1 MKNNIYFISY
11 YFPPYNVIASQ
22 RAAKLCIEFSKIYKK
37 VTVFTLDLK
46 EIPEEKIDNIFFKE
60 LYKVKNIRIIRIPLN
75 SFGYENPKN
84 ISFIKK
90 IYSSL
95 ITRLICSN
103 GFFWYSNL
111 NKEIK
116 KHLTKDSLIFTSGSP
131 FITFF
136 LAYRLKIKLGCN
148 YILDYR
154 DLWTE
159 NPRTNYFYFS
169 RLFIKYFF
177 ENKIINEATAILTV
191 SNGCYKSIM
200 KNLNSNNHQNLC
212 VLENLPN
219 DYQKSFFY
227 KHFTKSNFNSKYFNI
242 NFVGTVYKNCT
253 FRPIIFALKKLPF
266 DNLKKIR
273 VNYYG
278 QSSGLVVK
286 EFNKYGLGFLLVDHG
301 YVSKVKSIKSLIK
314 SNVVV
319 SLVDDSKK
327 MNSNPA
333 LSGLMTT
340 KIFDYFLSN
349 KPILNI
355 SPKGSDIENFSK
367 KINYNLFYSFNANET
382 NKIKSF
388 LLKQMSGSQNFPSNI
403 VDIPSFNNRF
413 KQIKI
418 FPNK

>member
-22 RAAKLCIEFSKIYKK
+22 RAAKLSIEFSKIYKK

-46 EIPEEKIDNIFFKE
+46 EIPEDKIDNIFFRE

-84 ISFIKK
+84 VTFIKK

-116 KHLTKDSLIFTSGSP
+116 NYLTKDSLIFTSGSP

-136 LAYRLKIKLGCN
+136 LAYRLKAKLGCN

-169 RLFIKYFF
+169 RLIIKHFF
-177 ENKIINEATAILTV
+177 EKKIINKATAILTV
-191 SNGCYKSIM
+191 SNGCHKSIM
-200 KNLNSNNHQNLC
+200 KNLNIKNHQNLF
-212 VLENLPN
+212 VLENLPD

-227 KHFTKSNFNSKYFNI
+227 SHFKRSNFKPKYFNI
-242 NFVGTVYKNCT
+242 TFVGTVYKNCT
-253 FRPIIFALKKLPF
+253 FKPIIFALKKLPIE
-266 DNLKKIR
+266 NLKKIR

-278 QSSGLVVK
+278 QSSSLVIN
-286 EFNKYGLGFLLVDHG
+286 EFNKYDLGFLLVDYG
-301 YVSKVKSIKSLIK
+301 YVSKVKSIKSLME
-314 SNVVV
+314 SNLLV
-319 SLVDDSKK
+319 SLVDGSRKL
-327 MNSNPA
+327 NSNPA

-367 KINYNLFYSFNANET
+367 KINYNSFYSFNANET
-382 NKIKSF
+382 CKIRSF
-388 LLKQMSGSQNFPSNI
+388 LLKQMSSTQNSSSNI

-418 FPNK
+418 FNNK